1 MIDMPEL
8 KKKWNNILNIIKND
22 ISSDAAFATWIKP
35 LIPYSINNK
44 ICLFSVCRA
53 PRLWFSSH
61 SQRNAR
67 LAENHPPLRP
77 YQLLFTLVRIIHGV

>member
-44 ICLFSVCRA
+44 TKTIYILI
-53 PRLWFSSH
+53 
-61 SQRNAR
+61 QDEIN
-67 LAENHPPLRP
+67 
-77 YQLLFTLVRIIHGV
+77 TLNYISKR